1 MASARR
7 GSAVAKKK
15 SPGATAVP
23 QAAGARKVGFPIV
36 GMGASAG
43 GLEAF
48 EQFFRHVPAD
58 SGMAFVLVSHL
69 DPDRASLLKQI
80 LQRDTP
86 MPVVEA
92 THQMV
97 LAPDRVHVV
106 PPNRHMA
113 IFHGAL
119 QLSVPDVPRGQRM
132 PIDAFLRSLAEDQ
145 EDRAIGIILSGT

>member
-1 MASARR
+1 MASGRSVKYPGLEMPPARGR
-7 GSAVAKKK
+7 SAAGRKK
-15 SPGATAVP
+15 SPTA
-23 QAAGARKVGFPIV
+23 AARSSVRPAGGAREAGFPIV

-48 EQFFRHVPAD
+48 EQFFRHLPAD

-80 LQRDTP
+80 LQRDTA

-92 THQMV
+92 THQMA
-97 LAPDRVHVV
+97 LAPNRVHVV

-119 QLSVPDVPRGQRM
+119 QLSVPDKPRGQRM
-132 PIDAFLRSLAEDQ
+132 PIDAFLR
-145 EDRAIGIILSGT
+145 